1 MGPEQKS
8 VGQKALGSGMAQ
20 QGARTLQGIPYQR
33 HVQEAKAMGQAPMT
47 PEQFL
52 TQSRG

>member
-8 VGQKALGSGMAQ
+8 MNQKAPGGGMAQ
-20 QGARTLQGIPYQR
+20 QGARTLQSRPYQL

-52 TQSRG
+52 QSGG